1 MNAARFF
8 VDMAL
13 EAGQRIALPDAVAHH
28 ALRVLRLR
36 DGADIIL
43 FNGSGGEF
51 AARLIVDRASA
62 QAEILSHDPVERE
75 SPLSITLVQAWIA
88 SDKLD
93 WVVEKSVELGVNA
106 IVLAP
111 TRRSVVRLQGAR
123 LPRRVDHLREVARAA
138 CCQCG
143 RNRLVTVTAVAD
155 LDTALKSSVADGRCG
170 VLLDPTSGSELADAI
185 GGASYALAV
194 GPEGGFDAA
203 EVAAATRL
211 GFRAMRLGP
220 RVLRT
225 ETAALAAIAT
235 LQAAAGDF
243 GALGTRR

>member
-8 VDMAL
+8 VDGAL
-13 EAGQRIALPDAVAHH
+13 DAGLRIELPDAIAHH

-36 DGADIIL
+36 DGADIVL

-51 AARLIVDRASA
+51 IARLIVDRASVR
-62 QAEILSHDPVERE
+62 AEILSHDPVERE
-75 SPLSITLVQAWIA
+75 SPLAITLVQAWIG

-106 IVLAP
+106 IVVSPA
-111 TRRSVVRLQGAR
+111 RRSVVRLQAER
-123 LPRRVDHLREVARAA
+123 LPRRIEHLREVAKAA

-143 RNRLVTVTAVAD
+143 RNRLVEVTAAAD
-155 LDTALKSSVADGRCG
+155 LNTALRAAVADGRRG
-170 VLLDPTSGSELADAI
+170 VLLDPASAVELADAADS
-185 GGASYALAV
+185 ASYALAV
-194 GPEGGFDAA
+194 GPEGGFDA
-203 EVAAATRL
+203 EEAAAAARL
-211 GFRAMRLGP
+211 GFQGLRLGP

-243 GALGTRR
+243 GALRVRR

>member
-1 MNAARFF
+1 
-8 VDMAL
+8 
-13 EAGQRIALPDAVAHH
+13 
-28 ALRVLRLR
+28 
-36 DGADIIL
+36 
-43 FNGSGGEF
+43 
-51 AARLIVDRASA
+51 
-62 QAEILSHDPVERE
+62 
-75 SPLSITLVQAWIA
+75 
-88 SDKLD
+88 
-93 WVVEKSVELGVNA
+93 VNA

-111 TRRSVVRLQGAR
+111 ARRSVVRLQGER
-123 LPRRVDHLREVARAA
+123 LPRRVEHLREVAKAA

-143 RNRLVTVTAVAD
+143 RNRLVTVAAAAD
-155 LDTALKSSVADGRCG
+155 LDTALKSAVADGRRG
-170 VLLDPTSGSELADAI
+170 VLLDPTSRSELADAF

-211 GFRAMRLGP
+211 GFHGMRLGP

-243 GALGTRR
+243 GALGMRR